1 MHKYILRTSPMVNL
15 FKDPRVTQGI
25 IQGITSREIPE
36 FSSEN
41 CFESILNYR
50 EIQENPNMIIE
61 YKDTL
66 KIN

>member
-1 MHKYILRTSPMVNL
+1 MVNL
-15 FKDPRVTQGI
+15 FKDPRVIQGI
-25 IQGITSREIPE
+25 IQGIASREIPK